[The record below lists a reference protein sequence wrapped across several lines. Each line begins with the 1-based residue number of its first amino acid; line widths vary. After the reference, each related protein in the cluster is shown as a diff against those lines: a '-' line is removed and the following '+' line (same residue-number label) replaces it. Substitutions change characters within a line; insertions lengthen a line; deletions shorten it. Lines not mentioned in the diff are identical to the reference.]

1 MKKINVGVVGA
12 TGMVGQTFLEVL
24 AEFEAETLLNIGEL
38 RLFASESSQGKKI
51 NYGKKAIQVGGIVD
65 GCFDGLDFVFFSGGD
80 DLSKQQAPK
89 AVAAGAWVI
98 DNSAAFRM
106 HPDVPLVV
114 PEVNGEALSRLR
126 KHQIIANP
134 NCSTIQLVVMLSPLL
149 KSFGLE
155 RVNVATYQAASGAGR
170 EARDELVKQTQ
181 AKKDTLESEYFSVSL
196 AYNVVPQIGSFGDD
210 GFTSEE
216 VKIMKETKKILRS
229 SQLPVSACAVRVPVI
244 NGHSEVVWATF
255 TKEATRAEVVECLKR
270 APGLVVAEEMDQVK
284 GFTPKEVSGKN
295 PVYVTRIHQDI
306 DDPQTWLFWVVA
318 DNVRKGAATNGV
330 QIATTILNR

>member
-1 MKKINVGVVGA
+1 MKKIKVGVVGA
-12 TGMVGQTFLEVL
+12 TGMVGQTFLDVL
-24 AEFEAETLLNIGEL
+24 AEFETDNLITISEL

-51 NYGKKAIQVGGIVD
+51 SYGKQAIQVGGLVD

-80 DLSKQQAPK
+80 ELSKEQAPK

-106 HPDVPLVV
+106 HPDVPLLV

-126 KHQIIANP
+126 KAQIIANP
-134 NCSTIQLVVMLSPLL
+134 NCSTIQLVVMLAPLL

-181 AKKDTLESEYFSVSL
+181 AKKETLESDYFAVSL

-229 SQLPVSACAVRVPVI
+229 SQLPVSACAVRVPVV

-255 TKEATRAEVVECLKR
+255 TKEASREEVIECLQR
-270 APGLVVAEEMDQVK
+270 APGLVVAEAIDQVG

-295 PVYVTRIHQDI
+295 PVYVTRIHQDL

-330 QIATTILNR
+330 QIATTLLNR

>member
-24 AEFEAETLLNIGEL
+24 SEFETDNLLSIAEL
-38 RLFASESSQGKKI
+38 RLFASENSQGKKVS
-51 NYGKKAIQVGGIVD
+51 YRKKEIQVGGLVD
-65 GCFDGLDFVFFSGGD
+65 GCFNGLDFVFFSGGD
-80 DLSKQQAPK
+80 ELSKEQAPK

-126 KHQIIANP
+126 KPQIIANP
-134 NCSTIQLVVMLSPLL
+134 NCSTIQLVAMLYPLL

-181 AKKDTLESEYFSVSL
+181 AKKDSVDSDYFAVSL

-216 VKIMKETKKILRS
+216 TKIMRETKKILRS
-229 SQLPVSACAVRVPVI
+229 NQLPVSACAVRVPVL

-255 TKEATRAEVVECLKR
+255 TRETTRAEVVDCLKR
-270 APGLVVAEEMDQVK
+270 APGLVVADEMDQVK
-284 GFTPKEVSGKN
+284 GFTPKEISGQN
-295 PVYVTRIHQDI
+295 PVFITRIHQDI

-330 QIATTILNR
+330 QIATALLNR